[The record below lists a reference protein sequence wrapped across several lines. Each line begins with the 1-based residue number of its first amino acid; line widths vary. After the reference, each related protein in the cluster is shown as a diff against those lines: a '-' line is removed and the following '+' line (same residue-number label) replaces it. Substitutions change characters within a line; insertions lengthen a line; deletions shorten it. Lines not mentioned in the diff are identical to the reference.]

1 VPHFRPSYSASA
13 GYQGAVEGGK
23 CPTRPDK
30 SVEAPDN
37 TLARAVGVIG
47 RITCFSGCRITLPD
61 NFGVGRL
68 FFHRSS
74 PIPLQAMILLAY
86 WFFIQYKS
94 PMNHRTPAL
103 HSTRLL
109 DQVRER
115 ARYLHYSL
123 PTEKAYLYWV
133 RFFVRW
139 HGLRHPRDMGAPEVQ
154 AFLTMLA
161 AQRRVSSSTHNQA
174 LSALLFLY
182 REVLEPPRR
191 LGATHAG

>member
-1 VPHFRPSYSASA
+1 
-13 GYQGAVEGGK
+13 VEFGK
-23 CPTRPDK
+23 CPARPDK

-37 TLARAVGVIG
+37 TLAQAVGVIG

-74 PIPLQAMILLAY
+74 PIPLQATISLAC
-86 WFFIQYKS
+86 WLFIQYKS

-109 DQVRER
+109 DQVRKR

-139 HGLRHPRDMGAPEVQ
+139 HGLGIHGTWARPRCRPFSPCWPRNGAS
-154 AFLTMLA
+154 